1 MFKNVKKKTVVIMM
15 AIILP
20 VAAAALV
27 CTFLVVKK
35 DEEEKPVLPPEY
47 YFAKADEL
55 SSVTDIVGERSFEDL
70 SPREKLPVPRMGQ
83 EKHRYRNP
91 QRKEIRKQ
99 RRQKNPE
106 TRIKR
111 VFLWKSTDILPVR
124 IHPQM

>member
-35 DEEEKPVLPPEY
+35 DEKEKPVLKPEY

-55 SSVTDIVGERSFEDL
+55 SYVTDIVWERRFEYL
-70 SPREKLPVPRMGQ
+70 SPR
-83 EKHRYRNP
+83 
-91 QRKEIRKQ
+91 
-99 RRQKNPE
+99 
-106 TRIKR
+106 
-111 VFLWKSTDILPVR
+111 
-124 IHPQM
+124 